1 MCMFSGKV
9 SEVSNT
15 RIFARMLAPARQGLV
30 YAMNVDTPA
39 DVAMILPL
47 PVILGSAE
55 DAVKFIDLSKFP
67 HFFSSLDRGFRSLTA
82 GDPFGRSL
90 GPAPQAA
97 SLPVHQVGSFE
108 ASYVPKMADFARL
121 DERFRLPDG
130 ALEKVGLYK
139 DFGFAVF
146 KFKPGKQK
154 VHPMALSFHSR
165 FPDRLFFPT
174 VHIHD
179 GVVHEKETFDH
190 HLYAQCHQRG
200 GRALLEWEES
210 DGNAVVFSQAGL
222 SEGLIDA
229 ARHVYR
235 LKLKGEFKNEDQ
247 FLLTV

>member
-30 YAMNVDTPA
+30 YAMNVDTPV

-47 PVILGSAE
+47 PVIVGSAD
-55 DAVKFIDLSKFP
+55 DAVKFINLSRFP
-67 HFFSSLDRGFRSLTA
+67 QFFASLDKGFPSPA
-82 GDPFGRSL
+82 AADPFARSF
-90 GPAPQAA
+90 GPAPQVA

-121 DERFRLPDG
+121 EERFRLPDG

-154 VHPMALSFHSR
+154 VHPMALSFPSR

-179 GVVHEKETFDH
+179 GEVHEKETFDH
-190 HLYAQCHQRG
+190 NLYAQCRQQG

-229 ARHVYR
+229 SKHVYR
-235 LKLKGEFKNEDQ
+235 MKLKGELKNEDRY
-247 FLLTV
+247 LLSV